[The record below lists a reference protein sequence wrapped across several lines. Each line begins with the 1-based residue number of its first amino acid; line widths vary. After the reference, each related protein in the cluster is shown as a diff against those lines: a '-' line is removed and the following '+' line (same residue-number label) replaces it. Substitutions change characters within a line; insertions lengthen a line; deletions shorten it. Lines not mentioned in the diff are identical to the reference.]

1 LTAGDNYVISQQTA
15 RACLKY
21 LDESR
26 NLPPN
31 AQYLSRQQ
39 ALKVQINS
47 PSDWKK
53 SDVQLQVLES
63 RAREAVIRLAT
74 LVKNGRQW
82 KDLNM
87 DCVAASRA
95 HIEVFILRSFM
106 HMLSTA
112 DESLNPILLKLQNLV
127 FPARPPI

>member
-1 LTAGDNYVISQQTA
+1 LTVGDNYVISQQTA

-21 LDESR
+21 LDETR

-31 AQYLSRQQ
+31 AQYLSQQQ
-39 ALKVQINS
+39 APKVQINS
-47 PSDWKK
+47 ANDWKK

-63 RAREAVIRLAT
+63 RARQAVNRLAT
-74 LVKNGRQW
+74 LVQNGTQW